1 MTIAA
6 PSVRRLTGAWATL
19 MALTIAMAIAADAHA
34 DSKLGSLAVVAV
46 VAAAALKARIIL
58 SRYLGLNCAPGA
70 LTGFTVAV
78 VAILATVAFS
88 FLASAFLH

>member
-1 MTIAA
+1 MGIKLTLA
-6 PSVRRLTGAWATL
+6 PGQSERFAF
-19 MALTIAMAIAADAHA
+19 M
-34 DSKLGSLAVVAV
+34 LGVAENWE
-46 VAAAALKARIIL
+46 AAAALKARIIL

-88 FLASAFLH
+88 FVASAFLH